1 MSGHAPRRGRRW
13 QSRWSA
19 LSILLVLSLIPAAG
33 PVHSSTQPI
42 DRSFASVAGQPDI
55 VLVVTD
61 DQRWD
66 TLWAMP
72 RVQELLASRGIT
84 FTNAFNTNPFCCP
97 ARASILKGAYSHGTR
112 VYQNSGT
119 FGPFPGFNDSSSIA
133 TWLDAAGYRTALIGK
148 YFNGYTSSRAS
159 YIPPGWD
166 RWVAFAM
173 NNSGGGGFT
182 NYDLSVD
189 GTLVHRGSATTDYST
204 DVLGEYAD
212 EFVRSTPTDTPLF
225 LMFTPYAPHQPAAVA
240 ARHAK
245 AFPGLAPYR
254 PPSYDEADVSDK
266 PAFIRKLA
274 PLSAST
280 KSRLDTLR
288 VRQLRSLLAV
298 DDAVARIVSALDA
311 GGRLDNTM
319 IVFASDNGFL
329 LGEHR
334 WDQKRVV
341 YEESIR
347 MPLVVRYDPLIG
359 SPRSDPNLVLNI
371 DLAPTFAALAGVSAP
386 GAEGS
391 SLLGLLSDPAT
402 AWRSDILIENKGS
415 APPTYCA
422 VRNARWVYVQYSS
435 GEEELYDLLSD
446 PYQLQSL
453 VTDTAAAQTLTSMR
467 LRLRELCSPPPPG
480 FKFTH

>member
-1 MSGHAPRRGRRW
+1 MRGRGRL
-13 QSRWSA
+13 SRSFA
-19 LSILLVLSLIPAAG
+19 FSILLVWSLIPAAG
-33 PVHSSTQPI
+33 PVLSSPQQI
-42 DRSFASVAGQPDI
+42 GRAFASVAGQPDI

-72 RVQELLASRGIT
+72 RVQELLAGRGIT
-84 FTNAFNTNPFCCP
+84 FANAFNTNPFCCP

-133 TWLDAAGYRTALIGK
+133 TWLDATGYRTALIGK

-173 NNSGGGGFT
+173 SNSGGGGFT

-189 GTLVHRGSATTDYST
+189 GTLVHHGSLATDYST
-204 DVLGEYAD
+204 DVLGGYAD
-212 EFVRSTPTDTPLF
+212 GFVRSTPADTPLF

-245 AFPGLAPYR
+245 AFPGLSPYR

-274 PLSAST
+274 PL
-280 KSRLDTLR
+280 
-288 VRQLRSLLAV
+288 AV
-298 DDAVARIVSALDA
+298 DESVARIVGALESS
-311 GGRLDNTM
+311 GRLGNTM
-319 IVFASDNGFL
+319 IVFASDNGYL

-334 WDQKRVV
+334 WGQKRVA

-359 SPRSDPNLVLNI
+359 SARSDPNLVLNI

-391 SLLGLLSDPAT
+391 SLLGLLSDPGSS
-402 AWRSDILIENKGS
+402 WRSDLLVENKGS
-415 APPTYCA
+415 APPTYCG
-422 VRNARWVYVQYSS
+422 VRNAGWIYVQYST
-435 GEEELYDLLSD
+435 GEEELYDLVAD
-446 PYQLQSL
+446 PYQLRNL
-453 VTDTAAAQTLTSMR
+453 VTDPAAVPTLNAMR

>member
-1 MSGHAPRRGRRW
+1 MRQRTSLRERGRLYRLLGLPVLLA
-13 QSRWSA
+13 WS
-19 LSILLVLSLIPAAG
+19 LSPAAG
-33 PVHSSTQPI
+33 SVLT
-42 DRSFASVAGQPDI
+42 ASLPTRATFVEAAGQPDI

-72 RVQELLASRGIT
+72 RVQELLAARGIT

-119 FGPFPGFNDSSSIA
+119 FGPFPAFNDSSSIA

-159 YIPPGWD
+159 YVPPGWD
-166 RWVAFAM
+166 QWVAFAM

-182 NYDLSVD
+182 DYDLSVD
-189 GTLVHRGSATTDYST
+189 GTLVHHGTLATDYST
-204 DVLGEYAD
+204 DVLRGYAED
-212 EFVRSTPTDTPLF
+212 FVGSTPADTPLF

-245 AFPGLAPYR
+245 AFSGLAPHR

-266 PAFIRKLA
+266 PAFIRTLTRLTA
-274 PLSAST
+274 SA

-288 VRQLRSLLAV
+288 IRQLRSLLAV
-298 DDAVARIVSALDA
+298 DEAVAGIVRELEAA
-311 GGRLDNTM
+311 GRLSNTM

-334 WDQKRVV
+334 WEQKRVA

-386 GAEGS
+386 GVEGS
-391 SLLGLLSDPAT
+391 SLLGLLSDPST
-402 AWRSDILIENKGS
+402 AWRSDVLIENKGS
-415 APPTYCA
+415 APPTYCG
-422 VRNARWVYVQYSS
+422 VRNAGLIYVQYST
-435 GEEELYDLLSD
+435 GEEELYDLVAD
-446 PYQLQSL
+446 PFQLQSL
-453 VTDTAAAQTLTSMR
+453 VADPAATQTLKAMR

-480 FKFTH
+480 FKFSH

>member
-1 MSGHAPRRGRRW
+1 
-13 QSRWSA
+13 
-19 LSILLVLSLIPAAG
+19 
-33 PVHSSTQPI
+33 
-42 DRSFASVAGQPDI
+42 
-55 VLVVTD
+55 
-61 DQRWD
+61 
-66 TLWAMP
+66 
-72 RVQELLASRGIT
+72 
-84 FTNAFNTNPFCCP
+84 
-97 ARASILKGAYSHGTR
+97 LKGAYSHGTR

-133 TWLDAAGYRTALIGK
+133 TWLDAAGYRTALVGK
-148 YFNGYTSSRAS
+148 YFNGYTSAKAS

-173 NNSGGGGFT
+173 SNSGGGGFT

-189 GTLVHRGSATTDYST
+189 GTLVHHGSLATDYST
-204 DVLGEYAD
+204 DVLGGYAD
-212 EFVRSTPTDTPLF
+212 GFVRSTPADTPLF
-225 LMFTPYAPHQPAAVA
+225 LMFTPYAPHQPATVA

-245 AFPGLAPYR
+245 AFAGLPLHR
-254 PPSYDEADVSDK
+254 PPSYDEGDVSDK

-288 VRQLRSLLAV
+288 LRQLRSLLAV
-298 DDAVARIVSALDA
+298 DEAVAQIVGALESA
-311 GGRLDNTM
+311 GRLGNTM

-334 WDQKRVV
+334 WDQKRVI

-359 SPRSDPNLVLNI
+359 SARNDPNLVLNI

-386 GAEGS
+386 GAEGQ
-391 SLLGLLSDPAT
+391 SLLGLLNDPAT
-402 AWRSDILIENKGS
+402 AWRSDVLIENKGS
-415 APPTYCA
+415 APPTYCG
-422 VRNARWVYVQYSS
+422 VRNASWIYAQYST
-435 GEEELYDLLSD
+435 GEEELYDLTAD

-453 VTDTAAAQTLTSMR
+453 VSDPAAAQTLSEMR
-467 LRLRELCSPPPPG
+467 LRLHELCSPPPPG

>member
-1 MSGHAPRRGRRW
+1 MRGRAFRRGRGRLTRW
-13 QSRWSA
+13 FG
-19 LSILLVLSLIPAAG
+19 LPLLLVWSLMPAAE
-33 PVHSSTQPI
+33 PVLSSAPPS
-42 DRSFASVAGQPDI
+42 RASLVEAAGQPDI

-72 RVQELLASRGIT
+72 RVQELLAARGVT

-112 VYQNSGT
+112 VYQNSGA

-148 YFNGYTSSRAS
+148 YFNGYTSAKAS

-166 RWVAFAM
+166 RWVTFAM

-189 GTLVHRGSATTDYST
+189 GSLIHHGSLATDYST
-204 DVLGEYAD
+204 DVLAGHAD
-212 EFVRSTPTDTPLF
+212 GFVRSTPADTPLF
-225 LMFTPYAPHQPAAVA
+225 LMFTPYAPHQPATVA
-240 ARHAK
+240 ARHAQ
-245 AFPGLAPYR
+245 AFQGLPPHR
-254 PPSYDEADVSDK
+254 PPSYDEEDVSDK

-274 PLSAST
+274 RLSAST

-288 VRQLRSLLAV
+288 LRQLRSLLAV
-298 DDAVARIVSALDA
+298 DEAVARIVGALESE
-311 GGRLDNTM
+311 GRLGNTM

-334 WDQKRVV
+334 WDQKRVP

-359 SPRSDPNLVLNI
+359 SPRNDPNLVLNI
-371 DLAPTFAALAGVSAP
+371 DLAPTFAELAGVSAP

-391 SLLGLLSDPAT
+391 SLLGLLNDPAA
-402 AWRSDILIENKGS
+402 AWRSDVLIENKGS
-415 APPTYCA
+415 APPTYCG
-422 VRNARWVYVQYSS
+422 VRNAHWIYVQYST
-435 GEEELYDLLSD
+435 GEEELYDLVAD
-446 PYQLQSL
+446 PHQLQSR
-453 VTDTAAAQTLTSMR
+453 VADPSAAQTLSAIR